1 MKLVTTES
9 RADRER
15 ERERGKIGAM
25 SFIAQYNS
33 TVNVSVMRLA

>member
-15 ERERGKIGAM
+15 ERDKIGAM
-25 SFIAQYNS
+25 SFIGQYNS